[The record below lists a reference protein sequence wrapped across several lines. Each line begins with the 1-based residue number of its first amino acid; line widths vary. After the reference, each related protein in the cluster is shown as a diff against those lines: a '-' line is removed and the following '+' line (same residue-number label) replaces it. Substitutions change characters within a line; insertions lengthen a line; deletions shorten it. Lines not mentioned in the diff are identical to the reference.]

1 MHKLKSTL
9 SKSLIILVIS
19 FIIVIFIAGFT
30 DLSSTVRALKRVSI
44 GWLTIGGFL
53 MICDW
58 FLETITVKIF
68 AISYKTKISMTYL
81 FKSTLIGNFFSAITP
96 FSTGGQPAQIAFMN
110 KRGVEYGE
118 ATALYVSRFI
128 VYQLVATGMGIF
140 GVYAAYDILQK
151 NITRFAWF
159 AFAGF
164 ALNGAVLMFLL
175 IFSINRNLAIWL
187 VKTLIKPLAFLR
199 LIKHQQ
205 AVVEKTIAQTELFN
219 KYMLRSM
226 GNPFLLLFSIFTT
239 LCQMTA
245 RVSITYFVARS
256 VGVNCSYFE
265 TVLFQLVLF
274 LVISLMPTPG
284 AMGVS
289 ESGYVLFF
297 KFLFG
302 PETVATLLLWRFL
315 TYYVNIIIGG
325 LTTAHEM
332 RNMSKFY
339 VK

>member
-1 MHKLKSTL
+1 MHKLKNTL

-81 FKSTLIGNFFSAITP
+81 FKSTLIGSFFSAITP

-151 NITRFAWF
+151 T
-159 AFAGF
+159 
-164 ALNGAVLMFLL
+164 
-175 IFSINRNLAIWL
+175 
-187 VKTLIKPLAFLR
+187 
-199 LIKHQQ
+199 
-205 AVVEKTIAQTELFN
+205 
-219 KYMLRSM
+219 
-226 GNPFLLLFSIFTT
+226 
-239 LCQMTA
+239 
-245 RVSITYFVARS
+245 
-256 VGVNCSYFE
+256 
-265 TVLFQLVLF
+265 
-274 LVISLMPTPG
+274 
-284 AMGVS
+284 
-289 ESGYVLFF
+289 
-297 KFLFG
+297 
-302 PETVATLLLWRFL
+302 
-315 TYYVNIIIGG
+315 
-325 LTTAHEM
+325 
-332 RNMSKFY
+332 
-339 VK
+339 